1 MEDDERLFEGFVE
14 ENTPKSTHTKSRD
27 DSASKNR
34 VRPILSLFACN
45 TLYVLSIKSGITLA
59 VPNYNNSNVLSRS
72 SSAKFC

>member
-1 MEDDERLFEGFVE
+1 MKDFLRNLLKKIPLKVPTRSLEMIAHL
-14 ENTPKSTHTKSRD
+14 KK
-27 DSASKNR
+27 R